1 MTKKSFFLHKIHFLF
16 FAAILPFLV
25 FCISC
30 KNEAVFTVTG
40 TDSLQLDF
48 AINFSG
54 DFAAE
59 LSSLA
64 GESSHKQVFLLPED
78 SKSIMEN
85 AGIKVLS
92 SKTEKDG
99 TIKTKGEIPAVSKHF
114 LSSINAIHLEKNK
127 FSVTLGPSQFC
138 SLYEKLSE
146 EAQGYFDLLM
156 IPSLNDEELSAQEY
170 KDLLASVYGEK
181 LAESFF
187 SEKFTLTINGKNS
200 VSKKI
205 QISLGELFTLKDS
218 KNWQVEW

>member
-1 MTKKSFFLHKIHFLF
+1 MTEKSFSLHKIHFLF

-25 FCISC
+25 SC

-40 TDSLQLDF
+40 IDSLQLDF

-59 LSSLA
+59 LSSLT
-64 GESSHKQVFLLPED
+64 GESSDKQFFLLPED
-78 SKSIMEN
+78 IKSIMEN

-114 LSSINAIHLEKNK
+114 LSSINAINLEKGK

-170 KDLLASVYGEK
+170 KALLASVYGEK

-187 SEKFTLTINGKNS
+187 SEKFALTINGKNS

-205 QISLGELFTLKDS
+205 QISLGELFTLKEP
-218 KNWQVEW
+218 KKWQVEW